1 MKRFLIFIGLI
12 SPLFAGDANFSGN
25 ASNRHAEMKDNM
37 QPQDF
42 WDRKYL
48 TGDWGD
54 GGRSKLAR
62 DGATIGMSYVAY
74 ILGNPYG

>member
-54 GGRSKLAR
+54 GGRS
-62 DGATIGMSYVAY
+62 
-74 ILGNPYG
+74 